1 MFYAKSKL
9 SMQVKKMSKG
19 KQTVQVSILG
29 KRYQVLCPQED
40 VAALNQAASHL
51 SEHMQRLQ
59 SSGVITN
66 PERIA
71 VMAALNLAH
80 ELLTERD
87 VSLDYK
93 SSVEQKMRMLSASMD
108 EVLITAPTHRNE
120 DFDAGAR

>member
-1 MFYAKSKL
+1 
-9 SMQVKKMSKG
+9 MSKG